1 MTANSTVLPFAIE
14 RSCQFLLLTF
24 PQPQQILSWTITQPG
39 FHITRRVAWIEL
51 RNADLPVGVSAED
64 VVASRLAAHHADDVP
79 AMVTSRDITQ
89 LHVKKVDV
97 EGQVAVCVT
106 TVGLS
111 NGERVGQRSRAP
123 VVIPG
128 TINTL
133 VHVSR
138 RLTQAAQVEAIAMIA
153 AAKTTA
159 IIDSGVRRDGIAITG
174 TGTDCILVASPA
186 QGPEE
191 RFAGMH
197 TALGEA
203 MGAAV
208 YEATRE
214 GVEVW
219 TRDYASMLNALV
231 SS

>member
-1 MTANSTVLPFAIE
+1 MTANPFLLE
-14 RSCQFLLLTF
+14 RHPQFLLLTF
-24 PQPQQILSWTITQPG
+24 SQPQNILSWSITQPG
-39 FHITRRVAWIEL
+39 FHITQRVAWIEL
-51 RNADLPVGVSAED
+51 RNADLPEGVSAED
-64 VVASRLAAHHADDVP
+64 VVASRLAAHGADGLP

-89 LHVKKVDV
+89 LHVKRIDV
-97 EGQVAVCVT
+97 EGQAAVCVT

-111 NGERVGQRSRAP
+111 NGERVGQRSRVP
-123 VVIPG
+123 VAIPG

-153 AAKTTA
+153 SGRTTA
-159 IIDSGVRRDGIAITG
+159 ILDSAVRRDGIAITG
-174 TGTDCILVASPA
+174 TGTDCILIASPA
-186 QGPEE
+186 QGSEQ
-191 RFAGMH
+191 RFVGMH

-203 MGAAV
+203 IGAAV

-219 TRDYASMLNALV
+219 MRDYASIRRKGAEV
-231 SS
+231 